1 MSMNKRIIDL
11 IADRIEKGKRE
22 YNEEI
27 DPNDGRDWQQEALE
41 EILDGMVY
49 TAIAIVKL
57 IDKRK
62 NNE

>member
-1 MSMNKRIIDL
+1 MNKRIIDL

-41 EILDGMVY
+41 EILDGMGY